1 MSQQVTG
8 FVYPIQT
15 KEMRTNDEDPRVRV
29 SDVIKGATRLEGES
43 YEDYK
48 LRMKVENKMTRDYL
62 KGYIVER

>member
-1 MSQQVTG
+1 MNNHIG

-15 KEMRTNDEDPRVRV
+15 KEMRDNNEDPRVRV
-29 SDVIKGATRLEGES
+29 SEVIKGAKRQEGES

-62 KGYIVER
+62 KGYLIER